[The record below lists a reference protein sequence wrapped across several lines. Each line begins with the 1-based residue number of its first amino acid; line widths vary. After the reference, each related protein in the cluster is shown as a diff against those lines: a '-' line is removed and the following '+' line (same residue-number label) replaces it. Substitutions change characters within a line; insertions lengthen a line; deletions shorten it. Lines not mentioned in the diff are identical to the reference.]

1 MPAHRTIHGAAD
13 ELRQALT
20 EYIEAQYHISDVGL
34 IRQRRGLL
42 QDLGIV
48 HQTPYLE
55 STPRYKTGDT
65 FAKIEGL
72 PPAARRVFELLAQP
86 GKDGKPVF
94 YDPPYTHQAEAVR
107 LALAPRWRNLVITTG
122 TGSGKT
128 ESFLMPVMGKLAR
141 EASTKPDDFARM
153 GGMRAMILYPMN
165 ALVNDQLTRL
175 RNIVANPQVVEQFK
189 AWAGRPPRFTRY
201 TSRTPYAGLRDKAK
215 DQRRLKPIR
224 DFYIQALNDQA
235 GDDPEKAAKSAKLI
249 EDLKKRGKWPAKPDL
264 RAWFEGPSRY
274 WQDEE
279 TGEFQR
285 AVTLEDD
292 SELITRHE
300 AQDRAPDLLV
310 TNYSMLEYMMMRPLE
325 RPIFEQTRAW
335 LAAHPEESFL
345 LILDEAHLYR
355 GAGGAEVGLLLRRLR
370 DRLAIPPERL
380 QVICATASFGDR
392 EYAPRFASKLT
403 GVPEDS
409 FEVISGDQ
417 KHKDGAAAG
426 DPVVAQLLADLDMD
440 GFRDEKLEVRARAI
454 APLLRHCGVAQDGDI
469 AQALHTALDPFPP
482 LSLLVNE
489 TMRKARP
496 VASLGALV
504 FPGTEPD
511 IADMAVTN
519 LASLATFARQ
529 KSDDPSLLPCR
540 VHNFFR
546 GLPGLWV
553 CMNADCSEVAA
564 DDRSVAGKLYSQPMT
579 QCACGSRVVELFTC
593 RQCGTAYGRGYSD
606 NPESP
611 TVVWSEPGAKLRGPA
626 GTVDELLALDMLL
639 TPPAELDA
647 VEEAIFDLFTGRINA
662 PRPAGP
668 TRRVYLRPNR
678 RPAPVAANAPS
689 IVRDEQPGAFMECP
703 VCDRDSWQ
711 DLSPVQNHETK
722 GDQPFQVLLTRQL
735 QIQPESPV
743 PATAFAPLRG
753 RKVLAF
759 SDSRQVAARLAPNL
773 QTYSAR
779 DSLRSLIMRGW
790 RRLAR
795 VPGLSLRLDDLYPA
809 VLIAASELRVR
820 LKPELGSGETFAQL
834 GRVAAKIDRLLA
846 SDTELM
852 TECYELRGERAPET
866 LMADILSA
874 LRNGLLGLEPLALA
888 SLAERQD
895 LTATLHA
902 LPDLQGLATTPQ
914 QKVELVR
921 AWIREWTAAGF
932 LIQAKMNPHKWYEA
946 HPDKSAVINS
956 RTGEFARSFGKRLG
970 SSANKK
976 LFKTKWLP
984 KLLELFCDD
993 MGSGKFVMN
1002 GSKLTLA
1009 LDGSWVRCGDCK
1021 SVHRPVSTIH
1031 ACLDCG
1037 HPATAPLD
1045 PDNDAV
1051 FLTRKGHFRKAV
1063 LAALDDVP
1071 EPPISIIAAEHTAQ
1085 LNTAQAQDVFSKAE
1099 ENELLFQDVELPQ
1112 EDNRLPRSAIDVL
1125 SSTTTMEVG
1134 IDIGQLSGVALRNMP
1149 PARANYQQRA
1159 GRAGRRGSAIATVV
1173 AYGGSD
1179 THDENFFSKPA
1190 DMITGQVVDPKLNLE
1205 NPDIA
1210 CRHIRSFLLQTYHR
1224 AKLPVVAGN
1233 RDNELFSVLG
1243 KVEEFQQPR
1252 SVLSRADFERWLI
1265 ANRATLRAQIAEWLP
1280 NELSDADRTELLEE
1294 FVKDCLQAIDMAL
1307 YQDGDAAAPQR
1318 PLDDET
1324 QYLEV
1329 QPEAD
1334 ESRPAQGAP
1343 RGSLLERLLYCG
1355 VLPRYAFPTDVVTFH
1370 VFNREASSDFRH
1382 EMAFTPSQG
1391 LTAALSQYAPGKQVW
1406 IAGKCYVSGA
1416 IYSQS
1421 FKERKAMWDKRR
1433 LHVECR
1439 ACGYSFTES
1448 PGQTLR
1454 YGEVRDCPA
1463 CRSGQSLGPAR
1474 YWIRPT
1480 GFAHPVDV
1488 PEVTSPEELPETAY
1502 ATRAKLTM
1510 DSPPSDESI
1519 RLSPRIRY
1527 VTRRHRLLVSNTGPK
1542 RSGYAYCT
1550 ACGRIEASTESH
1562 GVVSGRHQK
1571 PFPDKTHRYCPGN
1584 ATEDEVI
1591 LGTDFITDVALF
1603 TFRLEPKVRLT
1614 PTASLTHI
1622 VLRTLCVALSRA
1634 ATELLGI
1641 EPGEVLAEYRPAL
1654 TSDGTLGLE
1663 AEIFLYDTLSGG
1675 AGYASAAADAGLAL
1689 FEEALAQM
1697 RDCEG
1702 ACDNSCYRCLR
1713 DFRNRI
1719 DHGVLDRHI
1728 GIGFVEYLL
1737 TGYVQ
1742 PFNARRLTI
1751 AGGLLRAD
1759 VERQGVAG
1767 FRFEGPAHVTC
1778 EDGRAVSAPFI
1789 AHDIRGT
1796 QYLVNIR
1803 NPLLEEQSRSE
1814 LVTLQPDGRSAM
1826 LIETSELVVQ
1836 KNLANATTYVI
1847 DELTR
1852 SLDNS

>member
-20 EYIEAQYHISDVGL
+20 EYIEAQYHIADVGL
-34 IRQRRGLL
+34 IHQRRELL
-42 QDLGIV
+42 QHLGVV

-65 FAKIEGL
+65 FADIEGL
-72 PPAARRVFELLAQP
+72 PLAARQVFELLAQP

-94 YDPPYTHQAEAVR
+94 YDPPYTHQAEAAR
-107 LALAPRWRNLVITTG
+107 LALAERWRNLVITTG

-141 EASTKPDDFARM
+141 EASTRPDEFARM

-175 RNIVANPQVVEQFK
+175 RNIVADPRVVAQFK
-189 AWAGRPPRFTRY
+189 AWAGRPPRFARY
-201 TSRTPYAGLRDKAK
+201 TSRTPYAGLRDKGK

-224 DFYIQALNDQA
+224 DFYIQALDQQA
-235 GDDPEKAAKSAKLI
+235 GDDPEKAAESSKLI
-249 EDLKKRGKWPAKPDL
+249 QDLKKRGKWPAKPDIK
-264 RAWFEGPSRY
+264 AWFEGPSRY
-274 WQDEE
+274 WQDDH
-279 TGEFQR
+279 GEFQR

-300 AQDRAPDLLV
+300 AQARAPDLLV

-325 RPIFEQTRAW
+325 RPIFEQTKAW

-370 DRLAIPPERL
+370 DRLDITPERL
-380 QVICATASFGDR
+380 QIICATASFGDL
-392 EYAPRFASKLT
+392 EYAPRFASELT
-403 GVPEDS
+403 GVPEES
-409 FEVISGDQ
+409 FTVIRGDQ
-417 KHKDGAAAG
+417 KHKDGPAPG
-426 DPVVAQLLADLDMD
+426 DLTTAQLLANLDMD
-440 GFRDEKLEVRARAI
+440 GFRSETEDVRARAI
-454 APLLRHCGVAQDGDI
+454 APVLQLCGVTPEGDV
-469 AQALHTALDPFPP
+469 ARDLHKALDTFAP

-489 TMRKARP
+489 TMRQARP

-504 FPGTEPD
+504 FPGAEPAV
-511 IADMAVTN
+511 ADMAVTN
-519 LASLATFARQ
+519 LASLATYARL
-529 KSDDPSLLPCR
+529 KPDDPSLLPCR

-546 GLPGLWV
+546 GLRGLWV
-553 CMNADCSEVAA
+553 CMNANCSEALPQE
-564 DDRSVAGKLYSQPMT
+564 RGVAGKLYSQPMT
-579 QCACGSRVVELFTC
+579 LCGCGSRVVELFTC
-593 RQCGTAYGRGYSD
+593 RQCGTAYGRGYTD

-611 TVVWSEPGAKLRGPA
+611 SVVWNEPGAKLRGPA

-639 TPPAELDA
+639 TPPAEHEA
-647 VEEAIFDLFTGRINA
+647 VEEAIFDLPTGRINA

-668 TRRVYLRPNR
+668 TREVYLRANR
-678 RPAPVAANAPS
+678 RPTPVAPNAPPPA
-689 IVRDEQPGAFMECP
+689 RPEEPGAFKECP
-703 VCDRDSWQ
+703 VCDRDSWN
-711 DLSPVQNHETK
+711 DLSPVQDHETK

-743 PATAFAPLRG
+743 PATTFAPLRG

-779 DSLRSLIMRGW
+779 DSLRPLIMRGW

-809 VLIAASELRVR
+809 VLIAAAELRVR
-820 LKPELGSGETFAQL
+820 IKPELAFGETFAQL
-834 GRVAAKIDRLLA
+834 GRVAARIDRLLA

-866 LMADILSA
+866 LLADILSA

-895 LTATLHA
+895 LTASLHT
-902 LPDLQGLATTPQ
+902 LPDFPGLAATPEH
-914 QKVELVR
+914 KVELVR

-932 LIQAKMNPHKWYEA
+932 LIQAKMSVNKWYEA
-946 HPDKSAVINS
+946 HPDKSAVVNS
-956 RTGEFARSFGKRLG
+956 RTGEFLRSFGKRLG
-970 SSANKK
+970 TPANKK
-976 LFKTKWLP
+976 FFKAKWLP
-984 KLLELFCDD
+984 KLVELFCDD
-993 MGSGKFVMN
+993 MGSGRHVMN

-1009 LDGSWVRCGDCK
+1009 LDGAWVRCGDCK
-1021 SVHRPVSTIH
+1021 SVHRPVSTIN

-1037 HPATAPLD
+1037 HPATTPLD
-1045 PDNDAV
+1045 PDTDPV

-1063 LAALDDVP
+1063 LAALGDTP

-1112 EDNRLPRSAIDVL
+1112 EDKRLPRSAIDVL

-1134 IDIGQLSGVALRNMP
+1134 IDIGQLTGVALRNMP

-1173 AYGGSD
+1173 AFGGSD
-1179 THDENFFSKPA
+1179 THDEHFFSKPA
-1190 DMITGQVVDPKLNLE
+1190 DMITGPVVDPTLNLE

-1210 CRHIRSFLLQTYHR
+1210 RRHVRAFLLQTYHR

-1243 KVEEFQQPR
+1243 KVEDFQKPR
-1252 SVLSRADFERWLI
+1252 SVLSRADFERWL
-1265 ANRATLRAQIAEWLP
+1265 ATNRNDLRRQIDAWLP
-1280 NELSDADRTELLEE
+1280 QELSAQDRTVLLDE
-1294 FVKDCLQAIDMAL
+1294 FPADCLRAIDMAL
-1307 YQDGDAAAPQR
+1307 YQDGDAAAP
-1318 PLDDET
+1318 PAALDDET

-1329 QPEAD
+1329 QAEVGEA
-1334 ESRPAQGAP
+1334 RPAQAAP

-1370 VFNREASSDFRH
+1370 VFNKEASSDFRH

-1391 LTAALSQYAPGKQVW
+1391 LTLALSQYAPGKQVW

-1421 FKERKAMWDKRR
+1421 FKERQTMWTQRR

-1439 ACGYSFTES
+1439 ACGYSFTDA
-1448 PGQTLR
+1448 PGQSLR
-1454 YGEVRDCPA
+1454 YGEVQDCPA
-1463 CRSGQSLGPAR
+1463 CRSSQTLGPAR

-1510 DSPPSDESI
+1510 DSPPGHEATQ
-1519 RLSPRIRY
+1519 LSPRIRY

-1550 ACGRIEASTESH
+1550 KCGRIEASSDPH

-1571 PFPDKTHRYCPGN
+1571 PFPDRNHRYCPGN

-1603 TFRLEPKVRLT
+1603 TFRLSHEIRLA
-1614 PTASLTHI
+1614 PTSSLTHI

-1654 TSDGTLGLE
+1654 TADGTTGLE

-1675 AGYASAAADAGLAL
+1675 AGYAAAAAGLGVAL

-1697 RDCEG
+1697 RGCSG
-1702 ACDNSCYRCLR
+1702 NCDSSCYRCLR
-1713 DFRNRI
+1713 DFRNRV
-1719 DHGVLDRHI
+1719 DHGALDRHI
-1728 GIGFVEYLL
+1728 GAGFVEYLL
-1737 TGYVQ
+1737 TGRVQ
-1742 PFNARRLTI
+1742 PFNGRRLEL
-1751 AGGLLRAD
+1751 AGSVLRSD
-1759 VERQGVAG
+1759 VERQGLPG
-1767 FRFEGPAHVTC
+1767 FRFDGPLQVTC
-1778 EDGRAVSAPFI
+1778 EDGRVVSAPFV
-1789 AHDIRGT
+1789 ARDAGGNE
-1796 QYLVNIR
+1796 YLVSVR
-1803 NPLLEEQSRSE
+1803 NPLLEEQDRGE
-1814 LVTLQPDGRSAM
+1814 AITLLPDGRPAV
-1826 LIETSELVVQ
+1826 LIEASELVVQ

-1847 DELTR
+1847 DELR
-1852 SLDNS
+1852 RAPGAL

>member
-1 MPAHRTIHGAAD
+1 MSAHRTIHGAAD
-13 ELRQALT
+13 ELRLALT
-20 EYIEAQYHISDVGL
+20 EYIEAQYHIADVGL

-42 QDLGIV
+42 QDPGVV

-65 FAKIEGL
+65 FAQIEGL
-72 PPAARRVFELLAQP
+72 PTAARKVFELLAEP
-86 GKDGKPVF
+86 GEDGKPVF
-94 YDPPYTHQAEAVR
+94 YDPPYTHQAEAAR
-107 LALAPRWRNLVITTG
+107 LALATRWRNLVITTG

-141 EASTKPDDFARM
+141 EASTRPEDFARM

-175 RNIVANPQVVEQFK
+175 RNIVADPRVVMQFK
-189 AWAGRPPRFTRY
+189 AWAGRPPRFARY

-224 DFYIQALNDQA
+224 DFYIQALEERA
-235 GDDPEKAAKSAKLI
+235 GDDPEKAAESAKLI
-249 EDLKKRGKWPAKPDL
+249 EDLKRRGKWPAKPDL
-264 RAWFEGPSRY
+264 KAWFEGPSRY
-274 WQDEE
+274 WQDAN

-285 AVTLEDD
+285 AVTLDDD

-325 RPIFEQTRAW
+325 RPIFDQTKAW

-380 QVICATASFGDR
+380 QVICATASFGNLAD
-392 EYAPRFASKLT
+392 APRFASELT

-409 FEVISGDQ
+409 FAVIRGDQ
-417 KHKDGAAAG
+417 KYKDGAATG
-426 DPVVAQLLADLDMD
+426 DPSVAQLLADLDMD
-440 GFRDEKLEVRARAI
+440 TFRSEKADARASAI
-454 APLLRHCGVAQDGDI
+454 APLLEHCGEAPHDDI
-469 AQALHTALDPFPP
+469 ARDLHAALDRFPP

-489 TMRKARP
+489 TMRQARP
-496 VASLGALV
+496 VASLGDLV
-504 FPGTEPD
+504 FPGTDPD
-511 IADMAVTN
+511 VADMAVTN
-519 LASLATFARQ
+519 LASLATFARR
-529 KSDDPSLLPCR
+529 KPDDPSLLPCR

-546 GLPGLWV
+546 GLRGLWV
-553 CMNADCSEVAA
+553 CMNTNCSEVAGNE
-564 DDRSVAGKLYSQPMT
+564 RGVAGKLYSQPMT
-579 QCACGSRVVELFTC
+579 LCACGSRVVELFTC
-593 RQCGTAYGRGYSD
+593 RQCGTAYGRGYTD

-611 TVVWSEPGAKLRGPA
+611 TIVWNEPGAKLRGPA
-626 GTVDELLALDMLL
+626 GNVDELLALDMLL
-639 TPPAELDA
+639 TPPAEIEA
-647 VEEAIFDLFTGRINA
+647 VEEAIFDLPTGRINA

-668 TRRVYLRPNR
+668 TRRVYLPPNR
-678 RPAPVAANAPS
+678 RPAPVAANAPPAAN
-689 IVRDEQPGAFMECP
+689 VEQPGAFMECP
-703 VCDRDSWQ
+703 VCDRESWQ
-711 DLSPVQNHETK
+711 GLSPVQDHETK

-743 PATAFAPLRG
+743 QATAFAPLRG
-753 RKVLAF
+753 RKVLVF

-779 DSLRSLIMRGW
+779 DSLRPLIMRGW
-790 RRLAR
+790 RRLMR

-809 VLIAASELRVR
+809 VLIAAAELRVR
-820 LKPELGSGETFAQL
+820 LKPELASGETFAQL
-834 GRVAAKIDRLLA
+834 GRVATKIDRLLA
-846 SDTELM
+846 SDQELM

-866 LMADILSA
+866 LMADILSV

-895 LTATLHA
+895 LTSSLHA
-902 LPDLQGLATTPQ
+902 LPDFPGLGTTPQ

-921 AWIREWTAAGF
+921 AWIREWTGAGL
-932 LIQAKMNPHKWYEA
+932 LIQAKMSLNKWYEA

-956 RTGEFARSFGKRLG
+956 RTGEFARSFGKRL
-970 SSANKK
+970 SSPANKK
-976 LFKTKWLP
+976 FFKTKWLP
-984 KLLELFCDD
+984 KLVELFCDD

-1009 LDGSWVRCGDCK
+1009 LDGSWVRCSDCK
-1021 SVHRPVSTIH
+1021 SVHRPVSTIQ

-1045 PDNDAV
+1045 PDIDAV

-1063 LAALDDVP
+1063 LAALGDVP

-1085 LNTAQAQDVFSKAE
+1085 LNTAQTQDVFSKAE

-1112 EDNRLPRSAIDVL
+1112 EDKRLPRSAIDVL

-1149 PARANYQQRA
+1149 PTRANYQQRA

-1179 THDENFFSKPA
+1179 THDEHFFSKPA
-1190 DMITGQVVDPKLNLE
+1190 DMITGQVVDPTLNLE

-1210 CRHIRSFLLQTYHR
+1210 CRHIRAFLLQTYHR

-1233 RDNELFSVLG
+1233 RDQELFSVLG
-1243 KVEEFQQPR
+1243 KVEEFQKPR

-1265 ANRATLRAQIAEWLP
+1265 ANRAALRAQIAAWLP
-1280 NELSDADRTELLEE
+1280 NELSDVDRTGLLDG
-1294 FVKDCLQAIDMAL
+1294 FVEDCLHAIDMAL
-1307 YQDGDAAAPQR
+1307 YQDGDAAAPPR
-1318 PLDDET
+1318 ALDDET

-1329 QPEAD
+1329 QPEAG
-1334 ESRPAQGAP
+1334 ESRPAQGGP

-1355 VLPRYAFPTDVVTFH
+1355 VLPRYAFPTDVATFH
-1370 VFNREASSDFRH
+1370 VFDREASSDFRH

-1391 LTAALSQYAPGKQVW
+1391 LSVALSQYAPGKQVW

-1439 ACGYSFTES
+1439 ACGYSFTEP

-1454 YGEVRDCPA
+1454 YGEIRDCPA

-1480 GFAHPVDV
+1480 GFAHPIDV

-1510 DSPPSDESI
+1510 DSPSGDESI
-1519 RLSPRIRY
+1519 GLSPRIRY
-1527 VTRRHRLLVSNTGPK
+1527 VTPRHRLLVSNTGPK
-1542 RSGYAYCT
+1542 RAGYAYCT
-1550 ACGRIEASTESH
+1550 RCGRIEASTEPR
-1562 GVVSGRHQK
+1562 GLVSGRHQK

-1603 TFRLEPKVRLT
+1603 TFRLAPEVRLT
-1614 PTASLTHI
+1614 PTASRTHI

-1634 ATELLGI
+1634 ATDLLGI

-1654 TSDGTLGLE
+1654 TTDGTMGLE

-1675 AGYASAAADAGLAL
+1675 AGYAAAAAELGLAL
-1689 FEEALAQM
+1689 FEAALSLMHICA
-1697 RDCEG
+1697 G
-1702 ACDNSCYRCLR
+1702 NCDSSCYRCLR

-1719 DHGVLDRHI
+1719 DHGALDRHI
-1728 GIGFVEYLL
+1728 GASFVEYLL
-1737 TGYVQ
+1737 TGRVQ
-1742 PFNARRLTI
+1742 VFSARRLQL
-1751 AGGLLRAD
+1751 AGSLLRAD
-1759 VERQGVAG
+1759 VERQGLAG
-1767 FRFEGPAHVTC
+1767 FHFEGPAQATC
-1778 EDGRAVSAPFI
+1778 EDGRVVSAPLV
-1789 AHDIRGT
+1789 ARDMAGT
-1796 QYLVNIR
+1796 EYLVSVR
-1803 NPLLEEQSRSE
+1803 HPLLEEQARGE
-1814 LVTLQPDGRSAM
+1814 TVMLLPDGRPAV
-1826 LIETSELVVQ
+1826 LIEPSELVVQ
-1836 KNLANATTYVI
+1836 KNLANATAYVM
-1847 DELTR
+1847 DELR
-1852 SLDNS
+1852 RAPDAP